1 MERTARTLIPLLW
14 VAALTATAQVQSPVI
29 NQNAAAAY
37 EALLRLRTT
46 ATVLHT
52 TAHPDD
58 EDGALLT
65 WLVRSQGVR
74 TGLFTLTRGEGGAD
88 LSGPELFDALGLI
101 RTEELLAAD
110 RYYGVEQFFTRA
122 ADFGFSKRLYETL
135 DRWGKENVLR
145 DCVRVVRTYRPDVI
159 VSRFHGAPR
168 DGHGNHQAAGLLSAE
183 VFKAAADPNM
193 FPEQFL
199 EGLRPWQVKKLYRS
213 VRANEP
219 ATLKIDTG
227 GYDLLL
233 GASYRQIANI
243 GLSLQRSQGA
253 GTRRAD
259 LGVAI
264 SALALIENTL
274 PSSAQGEKSQPE
286 GGLLEGIDTTL
297 RSLAKLAPALNLDV
311 PLGEVEKDVASA
323 IEKFDPRDPSRVLE
337 QHVAPALRSLRAIIQ
352 NVSDAEIEE
361 AAKFEL
367 LFRLRNK
374 NDEFVR
380 AGNLLA
386 GIAFEVLV
394 NPTREADGRATF
406 AVAIP
411 GQKFGI
417 TTTLVNRSQLRLE
430 EVELGLSVRGKF
442 QVSSTPSR
450 TEFLGYN
457 EAVKQV
463 SEVTVQDDVE
473 PTRPYWSR
481 KDEYRDALHSVEA
494 PQYAGLPYA
503 PPEIAS
509 TASYR
514 ISGVRFTVSAPAQ
527 TVSNDSAAGEQRY
540 VLAVA
545 PAMSV
550 QVTPRIDVIPVS
562 RRGSSTGIHVQ
573 VMSNAKSESDAKVR
587 LELPQGWS
595 AAPEEIALHFTHEG
609 EIQSA
614 EFRVTAP
621 RVASGRKYVVQ
632 AVAEAA
638 GKKYREGY
646 QIVARRG
653 LETRFLYRP
662 ASAMLTGVDL
672 RVPANLKLG
681 YIMGAG
687 DAVPDAL
694 EQMGVKPQML
704 SAADLANGNLAQF
717 DTIVVGI
724 RASAVRADY
733 KTYNSRLMDY
743 VKNGGNLVVQQQTSE
758 FDAIP
763 YGPFPFQL
771 GRRPEEVVE
780 EDAKVTILDPSNP
793 LFTTPNAIVAADFDG
808 WVQERGSSFL
818 TTWDPQ
824 YKALLESHDRDQEP
838 QRGGLVQA
846 KFGKGTFTYVAYA
859 LYRQLPAGVPGA
871 YRLLA
876 NLISLGKK

>member
-1 MERTARTLIPLLW
+1 MERPVRTSFQLLLMGL
-14 VAALTATAQVQSPVI
+14 ASTLATIAQVQIPVI

-46 ATVLHT
+46 VTVLHT

-88 LSGPELFDALGLI
+88 LAGPELFDALGLI

-110 RYYGVEQFFTRA
+110 RYYGVDQFFTRA
-122 ADFGFSKRLYETL
+122 ADFGFSKRLDETL
-135 DRWGKENVLR
+135 ERWGKENVLR

-159 VSRFHGAPR
+159 ISRFHGAPR

-193 FPEQFL
+193 FPEQFM

-213 VRANEP
+213 VRADES
-219 ATLKIDTG
+219 ATIKIDTG
-227 GYDLLL
+227 GYD
-233 GASYRQIANI
+233 QVANT

-253 GTRRAD
+253 GARRAD
-259 LGVAI
+259 AGVAI
-264 SALALIENTL
+264 SAVTLVETAL
-274 PSSAQGEKSQPE
+274 GEKPQQE
-286 GGLLEGIDTTL
+286 GSLFDGIDTTL
-297 RSLAKLAPALNLDV
+297 RGLAKVAPELNLET
-311 PLGEVEKDVASA
+311 PLGEVERDVARA
-323 IEKFDPRDPSRVLE
+323 IEFFDARDPSRVLE
-337 QHVAPALRSLRAIIQ
+337 QHVAPALRNLRAIIQ
-352 NVSDAEIEE
+352 NVSGSQIDE

-374 NDEFVR
+374 TDEFVR

-386 GIAFEVLV
+386 GVSFDVLV
-394 NPTREADGRATF
+394 NPPREAQGRATF
-406 AVAIP
+406 GVAIP

-417 TTTLVNRSQLRLE
+417 TGTLVNRSQIRLE
-430 EVELGLSVRGKF
+430 DVELGLSVRGQF
-442 QVSSTPSR
+442 QVSSLPSR
-450 TEFLGYN
+450 KDFLAYN
-457 EAVKQV
+457 EAVNQAFEV
-463 SEVTVQDDVE
+463 SVLDDVA

-481 KDEYRDALHSVEA
+481 KDEYRDALHTADS

-503 PPEIAS
+503 PPEIEG
-509 TASYR
+509 TATYR
-514 ISGVRFTVSAPAQ
+514 ISGVRFTATTPVQ
-527 TVSNDSAAGEQRY
+527 TVSNDPAIGERRH

-545 PAMSV
+545 PSLSV
-550 QVTPRIDVIPVS
+550 RVTPWMNVIPIS
-562 RRGSSTGIHVQ
+562 RRGSVTNLHVE

-595 AAPEEIALHFTHEG
+595 ATPEEIALHFTHEG
-609 EIQSA
+609 EVQNA
-614 EFRVTAP
+614 DFRVSAP
-621 RVASGRKYVVQ
+621 RVAPGRKYVVQ
-632 AVAEAA
+632 AVAESA

-646 QIVARRG
+646 QAIARRG
-653 LETRFLYRP
+653 LETRYLYRT
-662 ASAMLTGVDL
+662 ASATLTGVDL
-672 RVPANLKLG
+672 RVPSGLRVG

-687 DAVPDAL
+687 DQVPEAL
-694 EQMGVKPQML
+694 EQLGVKPQL
-704 SAADLANGNLAQF
+704 LTAADLASGNLAQF
-717 DTIVVGI
+717 DAILVGI
-724 RASAVRADY
+724 RASAVRLDY
-733 KTYNSRLMDY
+733 KTYNSRLLDY
-743 VKNGGNLVVQQQTSE
+743 VKNGGNLVVQQQTQE
-758 FDAIP
+758 FDEIP
-763 YGPFPFQL
+763 YGPYPSKM

-780 EDAKVTILDPSNP
+780 EDAKVTIIDPSNA
-793 LFTTPNAIVAADFDG
+793 LFTSPNMIAAADFDG
-808 WVQERGSSFL
+808 WVQERGSHFL

-838 QRGGLVQA
+838 QRGGLLEA
-846 KFGKGTFTYVAYA
+846 KFGKGTYTYVAYA
-859 LYRQLPAGVPGA
+859 LYRQLAAGVPGA